1 MTHIDPFAPGDS
13 PQHPANWCTAGKDER
28 DSQEDALA
36 NAYQWRR
43 DHFTMAAEA
52 DQDVAPEEL
61 EDRQV
66 RYDYLLDEYG
76 DQQEQANDPFV
87 PQPILLRRSVWVDL
101 EDAEIDEWKELF
113 EQHSTDDERD
123 PMWVDCPLPDL
134 HELRA
139 RAQAT
144 AASQAASTTLEPIE
158 EVEEQ
163 AAPEDVDLPP
173 APRATALK
181 EEWVEYAL
189 LRDQEL
195 TAEQANA
202 MTIADL
208 KAQYKPK
215 AD

>member
-13 PQHPANWCTAGKDER
+13 PQHPAHWQAPNPAI
-28 DSQEDALA
+28 EDALA
-36 NAYQWRR
+36 NVYQWRR
-43 DHFTMAAEA
+43 DHFSTAAEA
-52 DQDVAPEEL
+52 DQDVAPEVL
-61 EDRQV
+61 EDRQI
-66 RYDYLLDEYG
+66 RYHYLLDEYG
-76 DQQEQANDPFV
+76 DRQEQDNDPFV
-87 PQPILLRRSVWVDL
+87 SQPVLLRRSVWVDL

-123 PMWVDCPLPDL
+123 PMWVDRSLPDL

-139 RAQAT
+139 RAQVT
-144 AASQAASTTLEPIE
+144 AASQGASTATPEP
-158 EVEEQ
+158 VEEET
-163 AAPEDVDLPP
+163 ASDTAELPP

-189 LRDQEL
+189 LRDREL

>member
-1 MTHIDPFAPGDS
+1 MIHIDPFAPGDS
-13 PQHPANWCTAGKDER
+13 PQHPANWRAASKSER
-28 DSQEDALA
+28 DLQEDALA

-43 DHFTMAAEA
+43 DHFSTTTEA
-52 DQDVAPEEL
+52 NQDVAPEEL
-61 EDRQV
+61 EDRQI
-66 RYDYLLDEYG
+66 RYDYLLSEYATAAEM
-76 DQQEQANDPFV
+76 DNDPFV
-87 PQPILLRRSVWVDL
+87 PQPVLLRRSVWLDL
-101 EDAEIDEWKELF
+101 EDVEIDEWKELF

-123 PMWVDCPLPDL
+123 PMWVDRPLPDL

-139 RAQAT
+139 RAQVT
-144 AASQAASTTLEPIE
+144 AASQAADTTPESTEEPQ
-158 EVEEQ
+158 EQ
-163 AAPEDVDLPP
+163 AAPDGAELPP

-189 LRDQEL
+189 LRDPKL
-195 TAEQANA
+195 TADQANA

>member
-1 MTHIDPFAPGDS
+1 MIHIDPFAPGDS
-13 PQHPANWCTAGKDER
+13 PQHPANWRTADKGER
-28 DSQEDALA
+28 NAHEDALA
-36 NAYQWRR
+36 NVYQWRR
-43 DHFTMAAEA
+43 DHFSTVAEA

-61 EDRQV
+61 EDRQI
-66 RYDYLLDEYG
+66 RYHYLLDEYG
-76 DQQEQANDPFV
+76 DRHEQDNDPFV
-87 PQPILLRRSVWVDL
+87 SQPVLLRRSVWSDL
-101 EDAEIDEWKELF
+101 EDAEIDEWKKLF

-123 PMWVDCPLPDL
+123 PMWVDRSLPDL

-139 RAQAT
+139 RAQVT
-144 AASQAASTTLEPIE
+144 AASQAATATSEPVE

-163 AAPEDVDLPP
+163 AAPDNAELPP

-189 LRDQEL
+189 RRDPEL
-195 TAEQANA
+195 TVEQANA